1 MVDFCSCLCKCG
13 VCIFMHE
20 EHGGSMVVVRFTNCS
35 YSEGEDCG
43 GCGSLVVSFRLGGG
57 WRSCGGTM
65 VAA

>member
-1 MVDFCSCLCKCG
+1 
-13 VCIFMHE
+13 MHE

-57 WRSCGGTM
+57 
-65 VAA
+65 